1 MSSYNKLLKH
11 VGHKV
16 VMVHYGEMPEPDNI
30 AIECEDCGEVLM
42 DFHWH
47 DRNARGRRGIG
58 VGECSKH
65 GEYFLDAPDSPCPS
79 CEDEDEED
87 NDE

>member
-47 DRNARGRRGIG
+47 DRNAEE
-58 VGECSKH
+58 VG
-65 GEYFLDAPDSPCPS
+65 
-79 CEDEDEED
+79 DE
-87 NDE
+87 

>member
-11 VGHKV
+11 VDHKV
-16 VMVHYGEMPEPDNI
+16 VMVYYGEMPEPNNI

-47 DRNARGRRGIG
+47 DRNAEE
-58 VGECSKH
+58 VG
-65 GEYFLDAPDSPCPS
+65 
-79 CEDEDEED
+79 DE
-87 NDE
+87 

>member
-1 MSSYNKLLKH
+1 MSSYNKLLNH

-16 VMVHYGEMPEPDNI
+16 VMVHYGGGWWERPEPDNI

-42 DFHWH
+42 DFNWH
-47 DRNARGRRGIG
+47 DRNA
-58 VGECSKH
+58 
-65 GEYFLDAPDSPCPS
+65 
-79 CEDEDEED
+79 EED